1 VQTPVSNGC
10 QALPAVEASE
20 DELLLPAMEAGEN
33 EPSFLSAD
41 YDDEC
46 EGVALRPSVVIV
58 EQMEAEKLL
67 LLQLPTKPKNAA
79 SERSIVCLT

>member
-1 VQTPVSNGC
+1 
-10 QALPAVEASE
+10 
-20 DELLLPAMEAGEN
+20 MEAREN

-46 EGVALRPSVVIV
+46 EGVAWVALRRPSVIIV
-58 EQMEAEKLL
+58 EQMEAEKL